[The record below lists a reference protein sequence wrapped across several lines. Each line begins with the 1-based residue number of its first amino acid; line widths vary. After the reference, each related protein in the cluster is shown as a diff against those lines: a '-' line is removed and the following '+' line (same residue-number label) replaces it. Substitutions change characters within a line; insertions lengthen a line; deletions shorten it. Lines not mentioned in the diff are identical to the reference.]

1 MHGDCVDIEMG
12 DYDGRTP
19 IHLAC
24 SEGHISI
31 AEFLIDAGLKNV
43 NPIDRWGNT
52 PLDDARRGGFDN
64 LVTYLK
70 EKGAVSKK

>member
-1 MHGDCVDIEMG
+1 MG

-43 NPIDRWGNT
+43 NPVDRWGNT

-70 EKGAVSKK
+70 EQGAVSYK